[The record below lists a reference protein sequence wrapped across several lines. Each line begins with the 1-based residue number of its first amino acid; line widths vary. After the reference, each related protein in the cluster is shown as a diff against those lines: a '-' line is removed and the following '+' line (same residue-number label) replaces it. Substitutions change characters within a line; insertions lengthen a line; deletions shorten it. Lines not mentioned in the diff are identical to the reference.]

1 MRTARNLIFSL
12 LFALFGAQAQDQP
25 TTAVV
30 TNGPPPP
37 PALENHLKPIVV
49 PYTCTAED
57 LQWAGLS
64 CSEDEP
70 CAIFLE
76 LSAAEVAGNRIL
88 IAGNLHS
95 EAVTLYSVL
104 YASDDFGRTWTE
116 AYPRTRGAALDRIQ
130 FLDGSS
136 GWISGEQLFPIPQN
150 PFLLVTTDGGKTWNE
165 RSVHKES
172 AEDRFGVV
180 QQFSFSDKD
189 TGTLIVDREQSGN
202 GQRYALFESRTG
214 GESWNILEESAKPLR
229 IKQPP
234 PVSQWRVRV
243 DAATKSFH
251 VEHRQGDRWVSI
263 AAFAVKVDACK

>member
-57 LQWAGLS
+57 MQWAGLS

-136 GWISGEQLFPIPQN
+136 GWISGGQLFPIPQN

-189 TGTLIVDREQSGN
+189 TGTLIVDRQQAGATE
-202 GQRYALFESRTG
+202 RYALFESRTG
-214 GESWNILEESAKPLR
+214 GDSWNIVEESSKPLKL
-229 IKQPP
+229 KQSP

-243 DAATKSFH
+243 DAPTKSFH